1 MYEWKGIYIHV
12 FSCFPKYHFD
22 RTLGNDIPLQHC
34 WHCDR
39 DKLPSFLFRGWIGPI
54 VGGAL
59 MYKVGFQSMTS
70 VSIHDNQLISPLVTN
85 NIVILIFPDLYCP
98 NSVMQV

>member
-1 MYEWKGIYIHV
+1 MY
-12 FSCFPKYHFD
+12 FPAFLSIVL
-22 RTLGNDIPLQHC
+22 TGNDIPLQHH
-34 WHCDR
+34 WYCDR

-70 VSIHDNQLISPLVTN
+70 VSIHDNQLTR
-85 NIVILIFPDLYCP
+85 
-98 NSVMQV
+98 